1 MKRYPAILILLL
13 VAVALVARFHIFAM
27 AQPAPY
33 VLAEK
38 PLYTL
43 RDKQVLLQGG
53 GYSPAKP
60 YHVWFQTPV
69 ENSTRYTGVS
79 FVTTEKGELPSIP
92 PATAPP
98 AVLLP
103 IEQNSVL
110 GTYLVSISDSTIS
123 DSATARAHYGIWGAG
138 KSVYQRTEVIRTT
151 GGGIMPKGTVKMT
164 IRNPEGVIVNDI
176 GVTANETGAFLA
188 TWRIPPDAMK
198 ESYTVLIQGTGTYD
212 DSDAEF
218 ASTSKFSVASALL
231 RVTVYTQP
239 GGAYERTQK
248 ATAEFAILYPDSTPV
263 ISMKE
268 GLKPVAF
275 FAGQLK
281 RAELALVASDT
292 TSGIWMAER
301 RIQRNATL
309 SAEHR
314 FVMPANGFDDGYG
327 NTRPQRDVETDS
339 FIVVSATLQVSTT
352 LNSTYY
358 QIPLDTITAYTQV
371 SYPDGSSVTNA
382 TVRAWLSAADSKANA
397 TVTCDKSNGVCVIR
411 YTFSLLDL
419 IRLGAWTLTVEAKD
433 IYGNA
438 GSASLGVAVEHYYFF
453 AILLVTVVALFLAR
467 RFLSKYWRRLY
478 LGAKRASSAL
488 RYRRK
493 PSPLSHHINCSRDSH
508 QTPLDCT
515 HFAVVK

>member
-1 MKRYPAILILLL
+1 MKHYPTILVLLL
-13 VAVALVARFHIFAM
+13 VGVALVARFHISAV

-33 VLAEK
+33 VLADK

-53 GYSPAKP
+53 GYAPAKS
-60 YHVWFQTPV
+60 YHVWLQTSV

-103 IEQNSVL
+103 IEQNSAL
-110 GTYLVSISDSTIS
+110 GTYLVSISNSTML

-138 KSVYQRTEVIRTT
+138 KSVYQRTEVIHTT
-151 GGGIMPKGTVKMT
+151 GGGIMPRGILKMT
-164 IRNPEGVIVNDI
+164 IRNPGGTIVND
-176 GVTANETGAFLA
+176 VSVAANETGAFLA

-218 ASTSKFSVASALL
+218 ASTSKFSVAPAPLSI
-231 RVTVYTQP
+231 RVHIQP
-239 GGAYERTQK
+239 DGAYERTQK

-275 FAGQLK
+275 YAGQFQ
-281 RAELALVASDT
+281 RADLPLAATDT
-292 TSGIWMAER
+292 TSGIWTVER
-301 RIQRNATL
+301 KIQRNATL
-309 SAEHR
+309 GADYR

-327 NTRPQRDVETDS
+327 NTGPEKDVETDS
-339 FIVVSATLQVSTT
+339 FPVVSATLQVSTT
-352 LNSTYY
+352 LNSTTY

-371 SYPDGSSVTNA
+371 NYPDGSSVTNA

-397 TVTCDKSNGVCVIR
+397 TVTCDKSGRACVIR
-411 YTFSLLDL
+411 YTFSMLDL
-419 IRLGAWTLTVEAKD
+419 IRLGAWTLTVEARD

-438 GSASLGVAVEHYYFF
+438 GSASLGVVVEPYYFL
-453 AILLVTVVALFLAR
+453 AILIVAVVALLLAR
-467 RFLSKYWRRLY
+467 RFLSRYWRRLY

-488 RYRRK
+488 RYRRN
-493 PSPLSHHINCSRDSH
+493 PSPLSLH
-508 QTPLDCT
+508 
-515 HFAVVK
+515 

>member
-1 MKRYPAILILLL
+1 MKRYPTILVLLL
-13 VAVALVARFHIFAM
+13 VAVALVARFQVFAM

-38 PLYTL
+38 PFYAL

-53 GYSPAKP
+53 GYPPAKP
-60 YHVWFQTPV
+60 YHVWLQTPV
-69 ENSTRYTGVS
+69 DNSTRYTGVS
-79 FVTTEKGELPSIP
+79 FLTTEKGELPSIP

-103 IEQNSVL
+103 IEQNSAL
-110 GTYLVSISDSTIS
+110 GTYLVSISDSTTS

-138 KSVYQRTEVIRTT
+138 KSVYQRTEVIQTT
-151 GGGIMPKGTVKMT
+151 GGGIMPKGTLKVT
-164 IRNPEGVIVNDI
+164 IRNPGGVIVNDI
-176 GVTANETGAFLA
+176 SVTANETGAFLA

-212 DSDAEF
+212 DSAAEF
-218 ASTSKFSVASALL
+218 ASTSKFSVAPALL
-231 RVTVYTQP
+231 SVRVYTQP
-239 GGAYERTQK
+239 DGAYERTQK

-263 ISMKE
+263 ISMYE
-268 GLKPVAF
+268 GLKPAAF
-275 FAGQLK
+275 YAGQFK
-281 RAELALVASDT
+281 RADLTLVATDT
-292 TSGIWMAER
+292 TSGIWAVER
-301 RIQRNATL
+301 RILRNATL
-309 SAEHR
+309 SADYR

-327 NTRPQRDVETDS
+327 NTGPERDVETDS
-339 FIVVSATLQVSTT
+339 FPVVSATLQVSTT
-352 LNSTYY
+352 LNSTHY

-371 SYPDGSSVTNA
+371 NYPDGSSVTNA
-382 TVRAWLSAADSKANA
+382 TVRAWLSAADSEANA
-397 TVTCDKSNGVCVIR
+397 TVTCDKSGGVCVIR

-419 IRLGAWTLTVEAKD
+419 IRLGAWTLTVEARD

-438 GSASLGVAVEHYYFF
+438 GSASLGVVVEPYYFL
-453 AILLVTVVALFLAR
+453 AILLVAVTVLLLAR
-467 RFLSKYWRRLY
+467 WLLSKHWRRLY

-508 QTPLDCT
+508 QTRPDYT
-515 HFAVVK
+515 HFVVAK